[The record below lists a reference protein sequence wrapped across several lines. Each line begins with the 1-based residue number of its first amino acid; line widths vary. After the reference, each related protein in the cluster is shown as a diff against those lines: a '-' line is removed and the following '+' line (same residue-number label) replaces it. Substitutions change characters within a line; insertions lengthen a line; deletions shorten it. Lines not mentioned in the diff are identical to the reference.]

1 MRPPAR
7 DFVRAFLRS
16 FAVQASWN
24 HRNQLAGGLCYALLP
39 LLRRIHGGNPEGL
52 REAVGRHLEPFNAHP
67 YLVPL
72 AVGALAR
79 LELEGVDGSR
89 IARRRRALTTSLGA
103 VGDRLVWAGW
113 RPFCLLVA
121 VAVYSLGGTVA
132 VALSVFLVLYNAGHV
147 GLRAWALRVG
157 WRDGPEAVQ
166 LLTEAAVRR
175 AVRGLSTASAGL
187 AGFAGVTV
195 ATGAFGGAHAFP
207 VAAVAAGLGVASGA
221 WSRPDL
227 AARLAPWAAALAL
240 VVVILRPF

>member
-1 MRPPAR
+1 MTPVAR

-24 HRNQLAGGLCYALLP
+24 HRSQQAGGLCYALVP
-39 LLRRIHGGNPEGL
+39 LLRRIHGGDPEAL
-52 REAVGRHLEPFNAHP
+52 RESIARHLEPFNAHP
-67 YLVPL
+67 YLATL

-79 LELEGVDGSR
+79 LEAEGADASR

-103 VGDRLVWAGW
+103 VGDRLVWSGW

-132 VALSVFLVLYNAGHV
+132 VTLLLFLVLYNAGHV

-166 LLTEAAVRR
+166 RLTEPAVRR
-175 AVRGLSTASAGL
+175 AARALSAASAAL
-187 AGFAGVTV
+187 AGFVGITV
-195 ATGAFGGAHAFP
+195 ATGAFGGAHGFP
-207 VAAVAAGLGVASGA
+207 AAALAAGAGVVAGA

-227 AARLAPWAAALAL
+227 AARLAPWAAAVAL
-240 VVVILRPF
+240 VLILGPF